1 MKFNKKTLNKSLN
14 IPGPDKKS
22 FTKNRKQNV
31 ILSEEQ
37 FDRLSGILNENNYNE
52 IVKTIEVANKLIRE
66 SITKEGLNLNISD
79 YSEVILEQG
88 MYDRNPGVAAG
99 EGIENIL
106 NGIKKAYDMIKDS
119 ETRKKLANSI
129 TKLGNFMAYTAEL
142 IGSGAPGGTAPRSYK
157 DVSDDLPYPEGED
170 TIQEQK
176 AAIGDYVEGK
186 GVYKGD
192 DQSGNAIYSKKEE
205 EVNETAKKSC
215 DECGEAPCVCG
226 DKEEVKED
234 SGHDEA
240 MNYGRDEGH
249 DDKELYNLKHDGGS
263 EDHIDGLEDDMHYDR
278 IHDSEHIEESKEE
291 RERLIREDIKKMKQ
305 VIKPISK
312 I

>member
-1 MKFNKKTLNKSLN
+1 MKFNKKTLIESLN
-14 IPGPDKKS
+14 ISGANKKS
-22 FTKNRKQNV
+22 FTENKKQNV

-37 FDRLSGILNENNYNE
+37 FDRVL
-52 IVKTIEVANKLIRE
+52 
-66 SITKEGLNLNISD
+66 
-79 YSEVILEQG
+79 
-88 MYDRNPGVAAG
+88 AA
-99 EGIENIL
+99 
-106 NGIKKAYDMIKDS
+106 IK
-119 ETRKKLANSI
+119 
-129 TKLGNFMAYTAEL
+129 
-142 IGSGAPGGTAPRSYK
+142 
-157 DVSDDLPYPEGED
+157 
-170 TIQEQK
+170 EQK

-205 EVNETAKKSC
+205 ANETAKKSC

-249 DDKELYNLKHDGGS
+249 DDKELYDLKHGGGS
-263 EDHIDGLEDDMHYDR
+263 EDHIKNLEDDMHFDD

-291 RERLIREDIKKMKQ
+291 RERLIKEDIKKMKQ
-305 VIKPISK
+305 VIKPISR

>member
-119 ETRKKLANSI
+119 DTRRKLANSI
-129 TKLGNFMAYTAEL
+129 TKLGNFMTYTAEL
-142 IGSGAPGGTAPRSYK
+142 VGSGSSQRKPRSY
-157 DVSDDLPYPEGED
+157 DEVSDELPYPELEGGE
-170 TIQEQK
+170 EL
-176 AAIGDYVEGK
+176 E
-186 GVYKGD
+186 
-192 DQSGNAIYSKKEE
+192 
-205 EVNETAKKSC
+205 
-215 DECGEAPCVCG
+215 
-226 DKEEVKED
+226 ED

-249 DDKELYNLKHDGGS
+249 DDKELYDLKHDGGS
-263 EDHIDGLEDDMHYDR
+263 EDHIDDLEDDMHYDH
-278 IHDSEHIEESKEE
+278 IHDSEKE
-291 RERLIREDIKKMKQ
+291 RERLIKEDIKKMKE